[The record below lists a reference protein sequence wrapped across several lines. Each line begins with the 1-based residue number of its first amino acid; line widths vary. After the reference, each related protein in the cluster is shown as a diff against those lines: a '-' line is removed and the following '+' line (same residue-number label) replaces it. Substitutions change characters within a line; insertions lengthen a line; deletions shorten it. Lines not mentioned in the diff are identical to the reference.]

1 MTAITLNLK
10 PFLVLDNEAFE
21 QLCHFN
27 PEMRLERASTGE
39 LIAMVPVGSESGYYN
54 LSLSA
59 QLWLW
64 NQQTQ
69 LGVTFD
75 SSAGFTLPNGAIR
88 SPDASWIEQ
97 ARWDRLTPQ
106 QKRKFAP
113 ICPDFVLEL
122 MSPSDELA
130 VIQGKLEEYRDNGA
144 QLGWLIA
151 PEIQQVYIYRPDQP
165 VQVLDRPNVLSG
177 EEVLPG
183 LVLNLETLW

>member
-1 MTAITLNLK
+1 MTTITL
-10 PFLVLDNEAFE
+10 DDEAFE
-21 QLCHFN
+21 QLCHYN

-39 LIAMVPVGSESGYYN
+39 LVAMVPVGSESGYFNLN
-54 LSLSA
+54 LSG

-69 LGVTFD
+69 LGVAFD

-88 SPDASWIEQ
+88 SPDASWIYQ
-97 ARWDRLTPQ
+97 ARWDQLTSQ

-122 MSPSDELA
+122 MSPSDDLA
-130 VIQGKLEEYRDNGA
+130 AIQGKLEEYRENGA
-144 QLGWLIA
+144 GLGWLID
-151 PEIQQVYIYRPDQP
+151 PESQQVHIYRSNQP
-165 VQVLDRPNVLSG
+165 TQILEYPNTLSG

-183 LVLNLETLW
+183 FTMSLVAIWS